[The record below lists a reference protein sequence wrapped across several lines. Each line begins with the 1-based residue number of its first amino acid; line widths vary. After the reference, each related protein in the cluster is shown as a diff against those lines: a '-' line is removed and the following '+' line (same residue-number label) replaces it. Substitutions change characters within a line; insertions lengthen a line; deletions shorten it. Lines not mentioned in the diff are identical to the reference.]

1 MDKLANII
9 GKIEFSIREAC
20 NYDHSSAREESL
32 CKILHD
38 SFPKNSLLINT
49 DEIDWS
55 MLRAQKEYLVV
66 TNYFWESEYTD
77 GVIHFIDFI
86 QDEAS
91 TVLGEEAVFGREPS
105 PPPSPEPTNPSES
118 SWQPIETAP
127 KDGTMILVSSTDQGV
142 CCVEWDCI
150 AEAFPMSPV
159 NCGFYFPY
167 SEQDECGGAVMVE
180 NPTHWMPLPTPP
192 ENI

>member
-20 NYDHSSAREESL
+20 NYDHSPAREESL

-55 MLRAQKEYLVV
+55 MLREQKEYLM
-66 TNYFWESEYTD
+66 NLWEREYTD
-77 GVIHFIDFI
+77 GLINFIDFI

-91 TVLGEEAVFGREPS
+91 TVLGEEAVFGRS
-105 PPPSPEPTNPSES
+105 PADWS
-118 SWQPIETAP
+118 I
-127 KDGTMILVSSTDQGV
+127 
-142 CCVEWDCI
+142 
-150 AEAFPMSPV
+150 
-159 NCGFYFPY
+159 
-167 SEQDECGGAVMVE
+167 
-180 NPTHWMPLPTPP
+180 
-192 ENI
+192 